1 MEQWKINAKYV
12 RECAVSLS
20 EFAQACRVFAMTA
33 KHFNDIVIKIK
44 HEQYSNERR
53 AARHQGEMGSEEYA
67 AFMQELA
74 EWAQTQADM
83 AEYADDIYQHYDN
96 D

>member
-1 MEQWKINAKYV
+1 MSNAVMKDV
-12 RECAVSLS
+12 QRAIRERTV
-20 EFAQACRVFAMTA
+20 
-33 KHFNDIVIKIK
+33 
-44 HEQYSNERR
+44 
-53 AARHQGEMGSEEYA
+53 EMGSEEHA

>member
-53 AARHQGEMGSEEYA
+53 AARHQGAHRRNGKRGIRGVHAGTCRMGA
-67 AFMQELA
+67 NAGRHGR
-74 EWAQTQADM
+74 
-83 AEYADDIYQHYDN
+83 IRR
-96 D
+96 

>member
-1 MEQWKINAKYV
+1 MNYAVMKDVQRAI
-12 RECAVSLS
+12 RERTV
-20 EFAQACRVFAMTA
+20 
-33 KHFNDIVIKIK
+33 
-44 HEQYSNERR
+44 
-53 AARHQGEMGSEEYA
+53 EMGSEEYA

>member
-1 MEQWKINAKYV
+1 MKDVQRAT
-12 RECAVSLS
+12 RERTV
-20 EFAQACRVFAMTA
+20 E
-33 KHFNDIVIKIK
+33 I
-44 HEQYSNERR
+44 
-53 AARHQGEMGSEEYA
+53 GSEKYA

-74 EWAQTQADM
+74 EWAQTQADT

>member
-1 MEQWKINAKYV
+1 MSNVVMKDVQRAIK
-12 RECAVSLS
+12 ECTV
-20 EFAQACRVFAMTA
+20 
-33 KHFNDIVIKIK
+33 
-44 HEQYSNERR
+44 
-53 AARHQGEMGSEEYA
+53 EMDSGEYA
-67 AFMQELA
+67 AFMRELA

>member
-1 MEQWKINAKYV
+1 MSNAVMKDVPRAIRERTAEME
-12 RECAVSLS
+12 
-20 EFAQACRVFAMTA
+20 
-33 KHFNDIVIKIK
+33 
-44 HEQYSNERR
+44 
-53 AARHQGEMGSEEYA
+53 SEEYA

-74 EWAQTQADM
+74 EWAQTLADM

>member
-1 MEQWKINAKYV
+1 MEI
-12 RECAVSLS
+12 R
-20 EFAQACRVFAMTA
+20 
-33 KHFNDIVIKIK
+33 

-53 AARHQGEMGSEEYA
+53 SARHQERTVEMESEEYA

-83 AEYADDIYQHYDN
+83 AEYADDIHQHFDN

>member
-1 MEQWKINAKYV
+1 MN
-12 RECAVSLS
+12 
-20 EFAQACRVFAMTA
+20 FP
-33 KHFNDIVIKIK
+33 
-44 HEQYSNERR
+44 
-53 AARHQGEMGSEEYA
+53 GSEEYA

>member
-1 MEQWKINAKYV
+1 MSNAIMKDVQRAIRERTVEME
-12 RECAVSLS
+12 
-20 EFAQACRVFAMTA
+20 
-33 KHFNDIVIKIK
+33 
-44 HEQYSNERR
+44 
-53 AARHQGEMGSEEYA
+53 SEEYA

>member
-1 MEQWKINAKYV
+1 MSSTVMKDVQRAIRERTVEME
-12 RECAVSLS
+12 
-20 EFAQACRVFAMTA
+20 
-33 KHFNDIVIKIK
+33 
-44 HEQYSNERR
+44 
-53 AARHQGEMGSEEYA
+53 SEEYA

-74 EWAQTQADM
+74 EWAQTQADI

>member
-1 MEQWKINAKYV
+1 MSNAVMKDV
-12 RECAVSLS
+12 QRAIRECTV
-20 EFAQACRVFAMTA
+20 
-33 KHFNDIVIKIK
+33 
-44 HEQYSNERR
+44 
-53 AARHQGEMGSEEYA
+53 EMGSEEYA

-74 EWAQTQADM
+74 KWAQTQADM

>member
-1 MEQWKINAKYV
+1 ME
-12 RECAVSLS
+12 
-20 EFAQACRVFAMTA
+20 T
-33 KHFNDIVIKIK
+33 IKIVSIM
-44 HEQYSNERR
+44 SNAVMKDVQRIIRERTV
-53 AARHQGEMGSEEYA
+53 EMESEEYA

-83 AEYADDIYQHYDN
+83 AEYADDFYQHFEN

>member
-1 MEQWKINAKYV
+1 MSNALMKDVQRAIRERTVEME
-12 RECAVSLS
+12 
-20 EFAQACRVFAMTA
+20 
-33 KHFNDIVIKIK
+33 
-44 HEQYSNERR
+44 
-53 AARHQGEMGSEEYA
+53 SEEYA

-74 EWAQTQADM
+74 EWAQTQADI